1 MIVINNKVNDC
12 GILSLMVDFVRI
24 MQVLIFEG
32 RLDQKLMMMKDDLK
46 NQRNSY
52 NQKIQII
59 GL

>member
-12 GILSLMVDFVRI
+12 GILSLMVDFVRT

-52 NQKIQII
+52 NQKIQIM